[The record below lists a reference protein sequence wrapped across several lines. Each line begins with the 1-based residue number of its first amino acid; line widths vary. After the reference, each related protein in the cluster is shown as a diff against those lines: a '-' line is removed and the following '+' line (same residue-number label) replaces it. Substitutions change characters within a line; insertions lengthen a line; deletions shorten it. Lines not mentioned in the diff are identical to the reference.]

1 MATCVDVPKQQK
13 KRVLTARLDP
23 REQMRIAALIKAAG
37 SSQDQFLKDAIY
49 EKLQRGGIERTD
61 VGVLHDLDTDDRDAV
76 QWIADVLRDQAGNTL
91 LREVLAAQRGV
102 LQLILK

>member
-23 REQMRIAALIKAAG
+23 REQMRIAALVKAAG

-61 VGVLHDLDTDDRDAV
+61 VGVLHDLDPDDRDAV
-76 QWIADVLRDQAGNTL
+76 QWIADTLRDQADNTL
-91 LREVLAAQRGV
+91 LREVLGQHQV
-102 LQLILK
+102 ILRLLCK